1 MNLRRFF
8 APAKGVGAGAAM
20 RFILIPS
27 LPVGAFR
34 FMRGA
39 LRVVLIRHSA
49 RIGVESM
56 RKFLFTLHLW
66 SGLILGLPLLLIGV
80 TGTVLL
86 LEPEIRGLTGPA
98 ASAGD
103 PRPAGEILAAAKAV
117 APEGA
122 TPAIYMH
129 PAHPGEAATVR
140 FARQGGGFWSV
151 RLDPVTLAVMEDP
164 AGPFLLTMHRLH
176 GNLLVQGRE
185 GRQLVGWLGV
195 VMLVLGVT
203 GLVLWWPR
211 PGQWKAALSVKWRAK
226 GIRFHRDLHGAF
238 GFWGLAVFMVVSFSG
253 VYLAFPQTIG
263 DGVGTVLPL
272 GDVKLGGPGVKA
284 GPADGRTP
292 LPVDEAVRI
301 GLEAA
306 GGGHLRSLGLPRK
319 PDDPLRVGVVHD
331 RGNPGAPAMTITL
344 DPYTGGVLE
353 RRDPAAYPS
362 GAKLLA
368 WMRPLHE
375 GEGLGLVWRV
385 LVGLSGLLPVL
396 FAITGTSL
404 WWMKRRN
411 RRAAEAKRGAALAAE

>member
-1 MNLRRFF
+1 MLAVGSLPRY
-8 APAKGVGAGAAM
+8 GAGLRVA
-20 RFILIPS
+20 LKQ
-27 LPVGAFR
+27 
-34 FMRGA
+34 RGA
-39 LRVVLIRHSA
+39 RT
-49 RIGVESM
+49 GVETM

-66 SGLILGLPLLLIGV
+66 AGLLLGLPLLLIGV

-86 LEPEIRGLTGPA
+86 LEPEIRSLAGPSASTGE
-98 ASAGD
+98 
-103 PRPAGEILAAAKAV
+103 PRPVGEILAAAKAT

-122 TPAIYMH
+122 TPALYAH

-140 FARQGGGFWSV
+140 FAKQGGGFWSV
-151 RLDPVTLAVMEDP
+151 RLDPATLAVMEDP

-195 VMLVLGVT
+195 VMLVLGAT

-211 PGQWKAALSVKWRAK
+211 PGQWKSALSVKWRAK

-238 GFWGLAVFMVVSFSG
+238 GFWGLAVFLVVSFSG
-253 VYLAFPQTIG
+253 VYLAFPQTVG
-263 DGVGTVLPL
+263 GGVGTMLPL
-272 GDVKLGGPGVKA
+272 GDLRPGGPGVTVA
-284 GPADGRTP
+284 ADGRMP
-292 LPVDEAVRI
+292 LPVDTLVQA

-306 GGGHLRSLGLPRK
+306 GGGRLRTLGLPRK
-319 PDDPLRVGVVHD
+319 PEDPLRVGVARD
-331 RGNPGAPAMTITL
+331 PANPGAPAMTITL
-344 DPYTGGVLE
+344 DPYAGGVLE

-375 GEGLGLVWRV
+375 GEGLGVAWRV

-396 FAITGTSL
+396 FAVTGTSL

-411 RRAAEAKRGAALAAE
+411 RRQAEVKRAAVLAAE